1 MHNAALFYLRNK
13 LNEMKFECSGS
24 KLRMNWLNELMK
36 PMNELAG
43 NARKEV

>member
-24 KLRMNWLNELMK
+24 KLRMKLMK
-36 PMNELAG
+36 ED
-43 NARKEV
+43 